1 MYLTETI
8 WRFCTADVYEIP
20 VLYKH
25 YLSNKSKY
33 EWILTHWD
41 DTLDD
46 EIVTSQSFRAL
57 LYYLNDHGQCPSSID
72 GLKSSTQ
79 SNSHPEFAKASS
91 FYSAEFAELKKYESE
106 YLEMPLTVLFDN
118 LFRKADTAWREHGL
132 KEERRILR
140 GNPLLKT
147 EVYTY
152 FPTIARKDVDKFLLS
167 GPAVAELF
175 HREYLAQA
183 WGEEEDDLLK
193 FDTSQLNLMGSV
205 MDEEGDTHNI
215 YVRSFADRTPK
226 EMTWLWPGRVPS
238 GTIVILSG
246 NKSVGKTVCLLDW
259 AARVT
264 TGADWPDGSPNTRG
278 PKKVLLCSREDDPE
292 KQTLPRLMAAGANVN
307 NILELEIGLKMK
319 GHKNE
324 RKVNFDVKRHLEKLT
339 RIIIDNPDICVLI
352 LDPVTS
358 YIGSANI
365 NKDDEIRPLFD
376 KMMAAAQLTGLTIL
390 ALVHSN
396 KRSDVDS
403 VQKIMGASSVTAVAR
418 TVWTFA
424 EDAEEKGL
432 FHMALAAGNNLK
444 KKSGFEYHIV
454 DAEVECEGKKHT
466 YPKIQWGKETECT
479 ADDVLSAQREKARSG
494 GKDTKG
500 LVAFALIKGMLPAKA
515 KDVYAKAEKE
525 GISIET
531 IKREKSKMGDIITK
545 QYNKEWWWW
554 FKDGDSPWSKEEKF
568 KEAETQ
574 LIEIME
580 KE

>member
-264 TGADWPDGSPNTRG
+264 CVVLRDVPVHIDPRIGIVSHVGIEVQGLRITERG
-278 PKKVLLCSREDDPE
+278 IGHICRLGGPVRRHPSSQIGRQVSCPE
-292 KQTLPRLMAAGANVN
+292 V
-307 NILELEIGLKMK
+307 IE
-319 GHKNE
+319 
-324 RKVNFDVKRHLEKLT
+324 
-339 RIIIDNPDICVLI
+339 
-352 LDPVTS
+352 
-358 YIGSANI
+358 
-365 NKDDEIRPLFD
+365 
-376 KMMAAAQLTGLTIL
+376 
-390 ALVHSN
+390 
-396 KRSDVDS
+396 
-403 VQKIMGASSVTAVAR
+403 
-418 TVWTFA
+418 
-424 EDAEEKGL
+424 
-432 FHMALAAGNNLK
+432 
-444 KKSGFEYHIV
+444 SGFGI
-454 DAEVECEGKKHT
+454 
-466 YPKIQWGKETECT
+466 
-479 ADDVLSAQREKARSG
+479 
-494 GKDTKG
+494 
-500 LVAFALIKGMLPAKA
+500 AFFAG
-515 KDVYAKAEKE
+515 
-525 GISIET
+525 ET
-531 IKREKSKMGDIITK
+531 IPRKTHSGCEKS
-545 QYNKEWWWW
+545 
-554 FKDGDSPWSKEEKF
+554 
-568 KEAETQ
+568 
-574 LIEIME
+574 
-580 KE
+580 